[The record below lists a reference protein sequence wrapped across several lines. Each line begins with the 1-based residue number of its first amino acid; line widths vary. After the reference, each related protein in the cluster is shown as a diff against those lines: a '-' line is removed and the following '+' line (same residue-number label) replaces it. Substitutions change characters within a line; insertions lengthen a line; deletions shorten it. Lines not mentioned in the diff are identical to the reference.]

1 MPSNNRIEL
10 TGNLRALS
18 DLPPSVRRLWEG
30 ARARVFDIG
39 LKKTTGRGRFTLALR
54 QETVKTI
61 ARLDTRV
68 ALPCTQT

>member
-30 ARARVFDIG
+30 ASARVFDIG
-39 LKKTTGRGRFTLALR
+39 KKTTGRGRFTLALR

-61 ARLDTRV
+61 ARLDARV